1 MNLEHYRKQIK
12 SAAKARVGT
21 LVYNGSI
28 EHASIL
34 AETMFEFANDH
45 VWILS
50 EKLNARVYGG
60 EAVLEQAKVFLAD
73 PRHTVRILLEDG
85 SAENRRDHPFF
96 DSFENHPNVEVR
108 AVPEAIAE
116 LYKFNLLSMDGDS
129 YRFEADKSACAAV
142 AAFGDKDGAQHV
154 ENLFSSLWNEC
165 ENVSTI
171 VDEAETA

>member
-1 MNLEHYRKQIK
+1 MNLEHYKKQIK
-12 SAAKARVGT
+12 LAAKARVGT

-60 EAVLEQAKVFLAD
+60 DSVLEQAELFLAD

-85 SAENRRDHPFF
+85 SEENRRDHPFF
-96 DSFENHPNVEVR
+96 DKFERHPNVEVR
-108 AVPEAIAE
+108 SVPGALAK

-129 YRFEADKSACAAV
+129 YRFEADKSECAAV
-142 AAFGDKDGAQHV
+142 AAFGDKDGALHV
-154 ENLFSSLWNEC
+154 ERLFLSLWGEC
-165 ENVSTI
+165 LPVEESI
-171 VDEAETA
+171 AESA